1 MRSHPPGFG
10 PAALGESGVK
20 GKITNRRQPILYRL
34 CQRPNSSLR
43 GDSNPTIFV
52 ILPYYQ
58 LDDGIGQR
66 MTDLPV
72 GRRRRSEGRKRMVGE
87 VCTGQLALVNWGG
100 PAAADL
106 GRTSGASKESEGW
119 SLVVCQ
125 GDQLNA
131 LR

>member
-34 CQRPNSSLR
+34 CQPPNSSLR

-52 ILPYYQ
+52 ILPYYP

>member
-20 GKITNRRQPILYRL
+20 GKITNRRRPILYRL
-34 CQRPNSSLR
+34 CQPPNNSLR
-43 GDSNPTIFV
+43 DNPTIFV
-52 ILPYYQ
+52 ILPYYP

-72 GRRRRSEGRKRMVGE
+72 GRRRRSEGRKRMVGEE